1 MASTDSITRVL
12 LADEHALFREAMR
25 IAMETRTDIRVR
37 GEARSGEEALAVAER
52 IRPDIALIDAGL
64 KGMDGIQ
71 ATRLLRERVPHCRV
85 LVLSGEQ
92 DDRILVDAMEAG
104 ASGYLT
110 KASPLAE
117 LLNATRAIADGETIV
132 PPHMLGPLLTGLIG
146 RREERDRAFH
156 RVRRLTPREREVLAL
171 VADGADNH
179 VIAAA
184 LVISPQTAR
193 THIQNVL
200 AKLGV
205 HSRLEAAAFARDRRI
220 LLEPFARASS

>member
-1 MASTDSITRVL
+1 MGTGSITRVL
-12 LADEHALFREAMR
+12 LADEHSLFREAMR
-25 IAMETRTDIRVR
+25 ISLEARTDIRVR
-37 GEARSGEEALAVAER
+37 GEARSGEEAVDLAQR

-64 KGMDGIQ
+64 RDMDGI
-71 ATRLLRERVPHCRV
+71 ATTRLIRERVPECKV

-92 DDRILVDAMEAG
+92 DERILVDAMEAG

-110 KASPLAE
+110 KASPLTEVLQA
-117 LLNATRAIADGETIV
+117 ARAIADGETVV
-132 PPHMLGPLLTGLIG
+132 PRHLLGALLTGLIG
-146 RREERDRAFH
+146 RREERDKAFH
-156 RVRRLTPREREVLAL
+156 RVSRLTPREREVLAL

-205 HSRLEAAAFARDRRI
+205 HSRLEAAAFARDRRVMI
-220 LLEPFARASS
+220 EPLARTSP